1 MFHEFRFATPVH
13 KDSAAYAAWL
23 CEGLRDRLA
32 DADVAEPLAEA
43 AGHVI
48 WLDIGGTRFELTVAR
63 STSAQDAWLMGLAQ
77 DLPAFVP
84 RVASYARD
92 QERFDALVAAVRALA
107 LSDPTT
113 RLIDERDD

>member
-1 MFHEFRFATPVH
+1 MFHEFRFATSRH

-23 CEGLRDRLA
+23 SEGLRDRLA
-32 DADVAEPLAEA
+32 DADVAEPVGEG

-48 WLDIGGTRFELTVAR
+48 WLDIGGARFELTVAR
-63 STSAQDAWLMGLAQ
+63 SASAPDAWLIGLAQ

-84 RVASYARD
+84 RTTSFARD

-107 LSDPTT
+107 LSDPRTH
-113 RLIDERDD
+113 LIDERDD